1 MADTIFNRVA
11 ESKLITFD
19 LEKLYQIGDRITI
32 DLSQW
37 LDKGIILREKE
48 FRLKLKQHNWK
59 AYRNQ
64 FVAIYCSTDAVL
76 PAWASLLVT
85 TYLQPYAKKVV
96 MGTLVDLETN
106 LFTEEIKKINISSFK
121 DKAVIIKGCTDKKVP
136 EDSYVQLISR
146 LQPVVKSLFYGE
158 ACSSVPLFK
167 KRNSYF

>member
-19 LEKLYQIGDRITI
+19 LEKLYQIGDRIPI

-64 FVAIYCSTDAVL
+64 FVAIYCTTDAVL

-85 TYLQPYAKKVV
+85 TYLQPYAKKIV
-96 MGTLVDLETN
+96 MGTLVDLETH
-106 LFTEEIKKINISSFK
+106 LFNEEIKKINISSFK

-167 KRNSYF
+167 KKK

>member
-19 LEKLYQIGDRITI
+19 LEKLYQIGDRIPI

-96 MGTLVDLETN
+96 MGTLVDLETH

-121 DKAVIIKGCTDKKVP
+121 DKAVIISLIFKGAINKLVKFLLHI
-136 EDSYVQLISR
+136 SSKNIILKLI
-146 LQPVVKSLFYGE
+146 LALNEKS
-158 ACSSVPLFK
+158 
-167 KRNSYF
+167 

>member
-19 LEKLYQIGDRITI
+19 LEKLYQIGDRIPI

-96 MGTLVDLETN
+96 MGSLVDLETH

-167 KRNSYF
+167 KKK

>member
-32 DLSQW
+32 DLSKW

-167 KRNSYF
+167 KKK

>member
-19 LEKLYQIGDRITI
+19 LEKLYHIGDRITI

-48 FRLKLKQHNWK
+48 FRLKLKHHNWK

-85 TYLQPYAKKVV
+85 TFLQPYAKKVV
-96 MGTLVDLETN
+96 MGTLVDLEIH

-167 KRNSYF
+167 KKK

>member
-48 FRLKLKQHNWK
+48 FRLKLNQHNWK
-59 AYRNQ
+59 VYRNQ

-96 MGTLVDLETN
+96 MGTLVDLETH

-167 KRNSYF
+167 KKK

>member
-1 MADTIFNRVA
+1 MADTIFNRVT

-96 MGTLVDLETN
+96 MGTLVDLETH

-121 DKAVIIKGCTDKKVP
+121 DKVVIIKGCTDKKVP

-167 KRNSYF
+167 KKK

>member
-48 FRLKLKQHNWK
+48 FRFKLKQHNWK

-167 KRNSYF
+167 KKK

>member
-37 LDKGIILREKE
+37 LEKGIILREKE

-85 TYLQPYAKKVV
+85 TFLQPYAKKVV
-96 MGTLVDLETN
+96 MGTLVDLEIH

-167 KRNSYF
+167 KKK

>member
-146 LQPVVKSLFYGE
+146 LQPVVKSFFYGE

-167 KRNSYF
+167 KKK

>member
-19 LEKLYQIGDRITI
+19 LEKLYQIGDRIPI

-96 MGTLVDLETN
+96 MGTLVDLDKH

-167 KRNSYF
+167 KKK

>member
-59 AYRNQ
+59 VYRNQ

-167 KRNSYF
+167 KKK

>member
-96 MGTLVDLETN
+96 MGTLVDLETH

-167 KRNSYF
+167 KKK

>member
-1 MADTIFNRVA
+1 MADTIFNRVV

-96 MGTLVDLETN
+96 MGTLVDLEIH

-167 KRNSYF
+167 KKK

>member
-37 LDKGIILREKE
+37 LDKEIILREKE

-96 MGTLVDLETN
+96 MGTLVDLEIH

-167 KRNSYF
+167 KKK

>member
-19 LEKLYQIGDRITI
+19 LEKLYQIGDRIPI

-59 AYRNQ
+59 TYRNQ

-96 MGTLVDLETN
+96 MGTLVDLEKH

-167 KRNSYF
+167 KKK